1 MTPEQI
7 RLIRKSFA
15 YVVPIGPAVSD
26 AFYDR
31 LFAVAPSV
39 RPMFRGD
46 IKLQGE
52 KLVMMLATIVADLD
66 RLDRLVPAA
75 EALARRHVGYGAREA
90 HYAVVGDVLIWT
102 LEHKLGSKFTP
113 EVRDAWGAAY
123 GVLSNVMTSAARL
136 AA

>member
-7 RLIRKSFA
+7 RLIRSSFA
-15 YVVPIGPAVSD
+15 QVIPISAAVSD

-39 RPMFRGD
+39 RPMFRND

-52 KLVMMLATIVADLD
+52 KLVMMLATVVADLD
-66 RLDRLVPAA
+66 RPDRLVPAA
-75 EALARRHVGYGAREA
+75 EALARRHVGYGTREA

-102 LEHKLGSKFTP
+102 LAQKLGARFTP
-113 EVRDAWGAAY
+113 DLRDAWGAAY
-123 GVLSNVMTSAARL
+123 GFLSDVMIAAARR

>member
-1 MTPEQI
+1 MTSDQV
-7 RLIRKSFA
+7 RLIRSSFA
-15 YVVPIGPAVSD
+15 HVVPISAAVSD

-31 LFAVAPSV
+31 LFTVAPAV
-39 RPMFRGD
+39 RPMFRND

-52 KLVMMLATIVADLD
+52 KLVMMLATVVADLD
-66 RLDRLVPAA
+66 RPDRLVPAA
-75 EALARRHVGYGAREA
+75 EALALRHVGYGTREA

-102 LEHKLGSKFTP
+102 LEQKLGPRFTP

-123 GVLSNVMTSAARL
+123 GALSNVMISAARL